1 MKRTPAEMDLQY
13 LTFDFSEADDDG
25 SGSFDAMASV
35 PPRALPALEEE
46 IAQVLDW
53 AYATFPDVGPGP
65 LDDGFTWDV
74 DVQATSESS
83 TQLRVRYFPGAR
95 RFEREAMGSEMLRH
109 TLTLTLAGTA
119 DFCEAFRAAFI
130 ADED

>member
-1 MKRTPAEMDLQY
+1 MDLEMALSY
-13 LTFDFSEADDDG
+13 LTFDYSDEEDG
-25 SGSFDAMASV
+25 CGSFDAMASV
-35 PPRALPALEEE
+35 PPRALPALEDE

-53 AYATFPDVGPGP
+53 AYASFPDAGPGP
-65 LDDGFTWDV
+65 LDEGFAWDA

-95 RFEREAMGSEMLRH
+95 RFEREALGSETLRH
-109 TLTLTLAGTA
+109 TLTLTLAGNA
-119 DFCEAFRAAFI
+119 DFCEAFRQAFL